1 MRSRILVLLALTV
14 FLVCAAQ
21 AKEPNDSKEALKQ
34 KLFVRYDQ
42 QNVVMM
48 SSGALLGPRCTQEGR
63 IYGDWYATRASHF
76 HKSTEIPKAYKK
88 LSLLDESTFVSANE
102 QTGGFTMSFAS
113 QRFVVRKFYVR
124 DKEVIL
130 ALQSL
135 SPGDANGVDFH
146 FLFPPDLLKSGDYDS
161 IVKEINQYVLP
172 NSEANK
178 QAEAAKKIEIQP
190 GMSKDEVVKALG
202 ESLKTIVFGNKT
214 VLKYSDVTVEL
225 VDNKVTEVKVN

>member
-63 IYGDWYATRASHF
+63 KYGDWYATRASHF

-88 LSLLDESTFVSANE
+88 LSLLDESTFVS
-102 QTGGFTMSFAS
+102 G
-113 QRFVVRKFYVR
+113 
-124 DKEVIL
+124 
-130 ALQSL
+130 
-135 SPGDANGVDFH
+135 
-146 FLFPPDLLKSGDYDS
+146 
-161 IVKEINQYVLP
+161 
-172 NSEANK
+172 
-178 QAEAAKKIEIQP
+178 
-190 GMSKDEVVKALG
+190 
-202 ESLKTIVFGNKT
+202 
-214 VLKYSDVTVEL
+214 
-225 VDNKVTEVKVN
+225 